1 LGVAAVPVAEEQAN
15 IVLTRAKLMPASF
28 IATRLKVTSNTC
40 RNVSMREIVA
50 FEEQRGIC
58 GLGERVGGAIGQVEP
73 RLRIDAFA
81 VTIERRERFARLG
94 LVEGN
99 DLEIYGMEAGT
110 AALIYMILRNFENFD
125 LVILTHLMGTPN
137 RAVA

>member
-1 LGVAAVPVAEEQAN
+1 MAF
-15 IVLTRAKLMPASF
+15 IVGLSRPALRSVSQSSR
-28 IATRLKVTSNTC
+28 INRILASSVRTS
-40 RNVSMREIVA
+40 
-50 FEEQRGIC
+50 FEEQRRVG
-58 GLGERVGGAIGQVEP
+58 GLGERVGDAIGEVEP

>member
-1 LGVAAVPVAEEQAN
+1 MSDTRNQS
-15 IVLTRAKLMPASF
+15 IVSRIAKNPLAY
-28 IATRLKVTSNTC
+28 AL
-40 RNVSMREIVA
+40 
-50 FEEQRGIC
+50 
-58 GLGERVGGAIGQVEP
+58 GGAIGEVEP
-73 RLRIDAFA
+73 RLLIDAFA
-81 VTIERRERFARLG
+81 VTIERRDRFARLG

-99 DLEIYGMEAGT
+99 DLEIYGMEAGTALIT

>member
-1 LGVAAVPVAEEQAN
+1 
-15 IVLTRAKLMPASF
+15 
-28 IATRLKVTSNTC
+28 
-40 RNVSMREIVA
+40 MREIVA

-58 GLGERVGGAIGQVEP
+58 GLGERVGGAIGEVEP

-81 VTIERRERFARLG
+81 VTIERRERFARLS

-110 AALIYMILRNFENFD
+110 ALTTAASIYMILRNFENFD